1 MINKKKSKQKEAT
14 TDDQQTDAS
23 FTSDSEIIGLDQLL
37 QLADESDKLAV
48 YGSRSR
54 SPSCS
59 SSSNSGQSSPE
70 LKSISK
76 RRFLSWRRRSRDNDN
91 GKDYNEK
98 ESKKSQDSSSQIIPQ
113 SVTVSTSSISYSVIF
128 IKYENFFCESDF
140 ESESV

>member
-1 MINKKKSKQKEAT
+1 MINKKESKQKETT
-14 TDDQQTDAS
+14 TDEQRTDAS
-23 FTSDSEIIGLDQLL
+23 FMSNSEIVGLDQLL

-54 SPSCS
+54 SPSNS
-59 SSSNSGQSSPE
+59 SSSSSSSTSGQSSPE

-98 ESKKSQDSSSQIIPQ
+98 ESKKSQDTSSQIIPE

-128 IKYENFFCESDF
+128 IKYENFLL
-140 ESESV
+140 